1 MVVVVVIWL
10 SHICSFLI
18 QRSVCCS
25 LLTAAVL
32 QLAVLKTRLPDDPK
46 LEFQVADNPQKH
58 SVNKDGKKVAQSEN
72 IQIKK

>member
-1 MVVVVVIWL
+1 MVVVVVAIWL

-18 QRSVCCS
+18 QRFVCCS
-25 LLTAAVL
+25 LLAAAVL

-58 SVNKDGKKVAQSEN
+58 SADKDCKKGLGEN
-72 IQIKK
+72 IQMKN